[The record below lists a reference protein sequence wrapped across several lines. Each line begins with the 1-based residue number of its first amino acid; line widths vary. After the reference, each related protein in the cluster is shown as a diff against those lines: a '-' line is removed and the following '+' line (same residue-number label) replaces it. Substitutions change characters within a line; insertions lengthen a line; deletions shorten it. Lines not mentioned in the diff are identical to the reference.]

1 MPNPA
6 ESLARLY
13 QATVLAHSRQPHN
26 FRRMAGPDR
35 QATGNNPLCGDQ
47 VTLFMREAD
56 GIVTDIS
63 FDACGCAIS
72 LASSSM
78 LTDLVRGL
86 ATAEA
91 RRLAREVATA
101 FNGPDGELPGDL
113 AALAGVRNYPARVRC
128 ATLPWRTLGAALESS
143 PAPVSTE

>member
-1 MPNPA
+1 MPKPA
-6 ESLARLY
+6 EPLARLY
-13 QATVLAHSRQPHN
+13 QATVLEHSRQPHN
-26 FRRMAGPDR
+26 FRRMERPDR

-47 VTLFMREAD
+47 VTLFLREAD
-56 GIVTDIS
+56 GVVADIS

-86 ATAEA
+86 PAAEVQ
-91 RRLAREVATA
+91 RLAREVAAA
-101 FNGPDGELPGDL
+101 FSSPDGELPGDL

-128 ATLPWRTLGAALESS
+128 ATLPWRTLGAALEGS
-143 PAPVSTE
+143 PSPVSTE